1 MDIASLKRRQNAE
14 KMKIKRNVIRFLT
27 EKGKAEKKE
36 LFSGVMEMSSL
47 TAEERADNSVGSV
60 AVFYRG
66 LIGSVVNDLI
76 ENFDISYKSGC
87 YSINREIP
95 AVLIESEIK
104 EYVKNLLRSG
114 KTLTKQE
121 IFEEAVGFFGTD
133 KTKTQKDDNQLRSYI
148 GDFLSK
154 MKNAGLITLEAGVYA
169 FVPEKEPILDSFEE
183 YIKSI
188 TANGGE
194 FFERYAAMLL
204 KKYFELSKIKVISCE
219 VTGGSDDGG
228 IDIEIRTEDLLGFRD
243 FITVQAKARRHAQV
257 TLKEVREFIGA
268 MHTKNGTRGIYIT
281 TSNFHSEAS
290 KLIEQVANVTGI
302 DGIKLYE
309 LAKQCRMLK

>member
-1 MDIASLKRRQNAE
+1 MDIASLKRHQNSE
-14 KMKIKRNVIRFLT
+14 KMKIKRNVVRFLT

-36 LFSGVMEMSSL
+36 LFCAVIDMSSL
-47 TAEERADNSVGSV
+47 TDEEKADNSVGSV

-66 LIGSVVNDLI
+66 LIGQVVNELTG
-76 ENFDISYKSGC
+76 NFDVDFKSGC
-87 YSINREIP
+87 YSISREIP
-95 AVLIESEIK
+95 TVLIESEVK

-121 IFEEAVGFFGTD
+121 IFDAAVEFFGTN
-133 KTKTQKDDNQLRSYI
+133 KTKTPKDDNQLRSYI
-148 GDFLSK
+148 GDFLSR
-154 MKNAGLITLEAGVYA
+154 MKNAGIITFDGRAYA
-169 FVPEKEPILDSFEE
+169 FVPEKEPILDSFET
-183 YIKSI
+183 YVRSI

-204 KKYFELSKIKVISCE
+204 KKFFEMSKIKVISCE

-228 IDIEIRTEDLLGFRD
+228 IDVEIRTEDLLGFRD
-243 FITVQAKARRHAQV
+243 YITVQAKARRNAQV

-281 TSNFHSEAS
+281 TSGFHSEAL
-290 KLIEQVANVTGI
+290 KLINQVANVTAI
-302 DGIKLYE
+302 DGIKLYS

>member
-1 MDIASLKRRQNAE
+1 MDIASLKRHQNAE

-27 EKGKAEKKE
+27 ENGKAEKKE
-36 LFSGVMEMSSL
+36 LFSEVMDMSPL
-47 TAEERADNSVGSV
+47 ADEEKTDNSVGSV

-66 LIGSVVNDLI
+66 LIGAVINELT
-76 ENFDISYKSGC
+76 ENFDITYKSGY
-87 YSINREIP
+87 YSINREVP
-95 AVLIESEIK
+95 TVLIESEIK

-121 IFEEAVGFFGTD
+121 IFDVAVEFFGTN

-154 MKNAGLITLEAGVYA
+154 MKNAGIITSDGGVYA
-169 FVPEKEPILDSFEE
+169 FVPEKEPMLDSFEE

-204 KKYFELSKIKVISCE
+204 KKYFELSKIKVISCD

-281 TSNFHSEAS
+281 TSTFHSEAS
-290 KLIEQVANVTGI
+290 KLIEQVANVTAI
-302 DGIKLYE
+302 DGMKLYD